1 MAIIDTFDSRSAWNQ
16 IWEMKSALVILT
28 AFTVMIS
35 CLPAFGE
42 ESSIPVNITSGSEA
56 SQNCVSQNSC
66 YDPDIITIQPKTM
79 VIWTNIDSTA
89 HTVTSGQPSGN
100 DTGTIFDSGQIAPDA
115 TYSFIFMTPGTYDYF
130 CSIHP
135 WMTGQV
141 VVSTSATSQLGN
153 SSATPEFGPA
163 VALVF
168 FISVLTTVFLAKT
181 GSSFKF

>member
-1 MAIIDTFDSRSAWNQ
+1 
-16 IWEMKSALVILT
+16 MKSVLFIVT

-42 ESSIPVNITSGSEA
+42 ESSVPVNITSGSEA
-56 SQNCVSQNSC
+56 SQSCVSQSSC
-66 YDPDIITIQPKTM
+66 YDPDIITIQPKVM
-79 VIWTNIDSTA
+79 VIWTNMDSTT

-100 DTGTIFDSGQIAPDA
+100 DTGTVFDSGQIAPDA
-115 TYSFIFMTPGTYDYF
+115 TYSFIFMTPGTYNYF

-163 VALVF
+163 VALIF
-168 FISVLTTVFLAKT
+168 SISVLVTVFLARPRL
-181 GSSFKF
+181 SFKF